1 MGLKSALFHLLFS
14 IYLAQMHTAFYYLI
28 LCSKLSFPWLIS
40 SSVSEILI
48 LLFFPLLCSEQ
59 RGDFLKKITIC
70 RQQQPPPASPCLLH
84 TGHASR
90 RPVLCNLCTGAWQRQ
105 GLCEPIGV
113 AVISCRNDFL
123 HGSPLSIPLSYLKRA
138 GSITMADFSLSR
150 GSVW

>member
-70 RQQQPPPASPCLLH
+70 RQQQPPRASPCLLD
-84 TGHASR
+84 TGLVTP
-90 RPVLCNLCTGAWQRQ
+90 PVGRCYVTSAL
-105 GLCEPIGV
+105 GL
-113 AVISCRNDFL
+113 
-123 HGSPLSIPLSYLKRA
+123 GS
-138 GSITMADFSLSR
+138 TR
-150 GSVW
+150 GSVSPSGLLSSPAEMISFMVPHFLFHSLI